1 MNHKLNHKNSRK
13 WAVLGMVAAAL
24 LVIPRRSSRKSD
36 SSATKKGN
44 VKPDT
49 VLSND
54 ITQANDKSFID
65 DK

>member
-1 MNHKLNHKNSRK
+1 MMNHKLNHKTSRK

-36 SSATKKGN
+36 SSATKKDDI
-44 VKPDT
+44 KPNT

-54 ITQANDKSFID
+54 VTPANDK
-65 DK
+65 